1 MSSKESMKLA
11 ISNIAF
17 GEDQQEALKRV
28 SQCGVEG
35 LVIAPPTIWSDLPEI
50 TNFSE
55 RERKDR
61 LKTMEWEAKE
71 YRKRLGGL
79 GLTAV
84 GLQSLTYAT
93 KDMALFGSDYE
104 RERLAKHLEVQ
115 AILAGELGADS
126 MAFGSP
132 ALRKLGGR
140 SYEQAMEEAIG
151 LFTRV
156 ARTAARNNTQLAIEP
171 LCGYGNEFGITLG
184 QAEDLTCH
192 IADGLELENRLG
204 FGIHPDTAAMHG
216 AEDMPEDL
224 ASLIRNRRDS
234 VRGID
239 ASAPD
244 LARLSSA
251 LDIPQGKY
259 VDALRS
265 VSYQGWLSLEMKGPL
280 NPDVIEKE
288 IQYIKKQCGLAA

>member
-1 MSSKESMKLA
+1 MKLA

-17 GEDQQEALKRV
+17 GKDQQAALKCV
-28 SQCGVEG
+28 SQSGVEG
-35 LVIAPPTIWSDLPEI
+35 LVIAPPIIWSDLPEI

-61 LKTMEWEAKE
+61 LKTMERKARE
-71 YRKRLGGL
+71 YRERLGGL
-79 GLTAV
+79 GLTVV

-126 MAFGSP
+126 MSFGSP

-171 LCGYGNEFGITLG
+171 LCGYGNEFGITLE
-184 QAEDLTCH
+184 QAEDLTCR
-192 IADGLELENRLG
+192 IADGLETENRLG
-204 FGIHPDTAAMHG
+204 FGIHPDTAAMYG
-216 AEDMPEDL
+216 AGDAPGDL
-224 ASLIRNRRDS
+224 ASLIHNHRDS

>member
-1 MSSKESMKLA
+1 MKSKESMKLA

-17 GEDQQEALKRV
+17 GENQQAALNRV
-28 SQCGVEG
+28 SQSGVEG

-61 LKTMEWEAKE
+61 LKTMEREARE

-79 GLTAV
+79 GLTVV
-84 GLQSLTYAT
+84 GLQSLTYST
-93 KDMALFGSDYE
+93 KGMVLFGSDYE

-132 ALRKLGGR
+132 GLRNPGELSGK
-140 SYEQAMEEAIG
+140 QAMERAAE
-151 LFTRV
+151 LFGRV
-156 ARTAARNNTQLAIEP
+156 AIMAHDNDTQIAFEP
-171 LCGYGNEFGITLG
+171 LSGYGNKFVENLN
-184 QAEDLTCH
+184 QAREL
-192 IADGLELENRLG
+192 ADCINHPG

-216 AEDMPEDL
+216 AGDMPEDL

-239 ASAPD
+239 ASAPE
-244 LARLSSA
+244 LKRLSLA
-251 LDIPQGKY
+251 PEVPQGGY
-259 VDALRS
+259 MDALRGANYDGW
-265 VSYQGWLSLEMKGPL
+265 VSIEMRGPL
-280 NPDVIEKE
+280 NPKVLKEEIE
-288 IQYIKKQCGLAA
+288 IFKKQCGLAA

>member
-17 GEDQQEALKRV
+17 GEDQQEALKCV

-35 LVIAPPTIWSDLPEI
+35 LVVAPTIIWPSVSEI
-50 TNFSE
+50 ANLSG
-55 RERKDR
+55 DR
-61 LKTMEWEAKE
+61 LETLKRKAGE
-71 YRKRLGGL
+71 YREKLGNVGL
-79 GLTAV
+79 KCV
-84 GLQSLTYAT
+84 GLQSLTYGIGENA
-93 KDMALFGSDYE
+93 KIFGTE
-104 RERLAKHLEVQ
+104 EEGKNLTEHLKRLTD
-115 AILAGELGADS
+115 LARSLGADS
-126 MAFGSP
+126 MSFGSP
-132 ALRKLGGR
+132 GLRNPGELSG
-140 SYEQAMEEAIG
+140 EQAMERAAK
-151 LFTRV
+151 LFGGV
-156 ARTAARNNTQLAIEP
+156 AVAAHDNKTQIAFEP
-171 LCGYGNEFGITLG
+171 LSGYGNKFVENLK
-184 QAEDLTCH
+184 QARKL
-192 IADGLELENRLG
+192 ADRINHPG

-216 AEDMPEDL
+216 AGDMPEDL

>member
-1 MSSKESMKLA
+1 MKLA

-17 GEDQQEALKRV
+17 GKDQQAALKRV

-35 LVIAPPTIWSDLPEI
+35 LVVAPTIIWPSVSEI
-50 TNFSE
+50 ANLSG
-55 RERKDR
+55 DR
-61 LKTMEWEAKE
+61 LETLKRKAGE
-71 YRKRLGGL
+71 YRKKLGGF
-79 GLTAV
+79 GLACV
-84 GLQSLTYAT
+84 GLQSLTYGVGENA
-93 KDMALFGSDYE
+93 KIFGTE
-104 RERLAKHLEVQ
+104 EEGKNLTEHLKRLTD
-115 AILAGELGADS
+115 LAGSLGADS
-126 MAFGSP
+126 MSFGSP
-132 ALRKLGGR
+132 GLRNPGELSG
-140 SYEQAMEEAIG
+140 EHAMERAAE
-151 LFTRV
+151 LFGRV
-156 ARTAARNNTQLAIEP
+156 AVAAHDNKTQIAIEP
-171 LCGYGNEFGITLG
+171 LSGYGNKFVENLN
-184 QAEDLTCH
+184 QA
-192 IADGLELENRLG
+192 GELANRIDHPG

-216 AEDMPEDL
+216 AGDTPGDL
-224 ASLIRNRRDS
+224 ASLVRDHRDR

>member
-1 MSSKESMKLA
+1 MKSNESMKLV

-17 GEDQQEALKRV
+17 GEDQQEALECV
-28 SQCGVEG
+28 SQYGVEG
-35 LVIAPPTIWSDLPEI
+35 LVVAPTIIWPSVSEI
-50 TNFSE
+50 ANLSG
-55 RERKDR
+55 RELAER
-61 LKTMEWEAKE
+61 LKTMEREAKE

-184 QAEDLTCH
+184 QAEDLTCR
-192 IADGLELENRLG
+192 IADGLETENRLG

-216 AEDMPEDL
+216 AGDMPEDL
-224 ASLIRNRRDS
+224 ASLVRDHRDR

-239 ASAPD
+239 ASAPE
-244 LARLSSA
+244 LKRLSVA
-251 LDIPQGKY
+251 PEVPQGGY
-259 VDALRS
+259 MDALRGANYDGW
-265 VSYQGWLSLEMKGPL
+265 VSIEMRGPL
-280 NPDVIEKE
+280 SPEVLKEEIE
-288 IQYIKKQCGLAA
+288 IFKKQCGLAA